1 MVGAGF
7 GADAGA
13 VCGAAVPGAGES
25 VDGAG
30 SGGAEGSGGS
40 ICLSWGYSS
49 DMLRSVEIA
58 AF

>member
-1 MVGAGF
+1 MDGAGF
-7 GADAGA
+7 GAGAG
-13 VCGAAVPGAGES
+13 VCGAVPGAGES

-40 ICLSWGYSS
+40 ICFNWGYSS
-49 DMLRSVEIA
+49 VMLRSVEIA